1 MVKVFLVEDEVIIR
15 HGIRDNIDWASHG
28 FEFAGEAGDGE
39 YAYPLILKAQPDI
52 LVTDIKMP
60 FMDGLELSRL
70 VKKALPRT
78 RIIVLS
84 GYNEFE
90 YAKEAI
96 DIEVEQYLLKPV
108 NAEELDKVF
117 SRIRETLDHERD
129 EQRNIDKLNQYYMES
144 LPLLQESFYTSLIE
158 GRVQPNE
165 MEKYLES
172 YQIHLEAPFYVVTV
186 LHISRSQLPEGMSP
200 FLMAVS
206 VKKLAEEQLRERYGS
221 KILMYLEEI
230 VVISQLSDST

>member
-1 MVKVFLVEDEVIIR
+1 M
-15 HGIRDNIDWASHG
+15 
-28 FEFAGEAGDGE
+28 
-39 YAYPLILKAQPDI
+39 
-52 LVTDIKMP
+52 
-60 FMDGLELSRL
+60 
-70 VKKALPRT
+70 
-78 RIIVLS
+78 
-84 GYNEFE
+84 
-90 YAKEAI
+90 
-96 DIEVEQYLLKPV
+96 
-108 NAEELDKVF
+108 
-117 SRIRETLDHERD
+117 
-129 EQRNIDKLNQYYMES
+129 
-144 LPLLQESFYTSLIE
+144 QESFYTSLIE

-230 VVISQLSDST
+230 VVISQLSDATEITRYTDEMDSLCVYAKRICGAKVTAGIGQICSMRSDLHVSYQGAKNAVSYRAIYGNTRAINIAEIDPGESVELSFEQDAVQGLLKETGWGIVIP